1 MESTECLS
9 DHRNGQLRE
18 GIKSRVLTATCICKH
33 EQISRQH
40 HHHMRLFFL
49 WFRGELAVPQV
60 WKKCQRWNHKSLRPR
75 NLHGDLWPLVKFPA
89 HVNDSFSCY
98 DHFAPSIVLPL
109 VFSFYSMETW
119 FCWLASCGA
128 KKELGTGGSNLL
140 LIPFF

>member
-40 HHHMRLFFL
+40 HHHMRLLFSL
-49 WFRGELAVPQV
+49 ISRRASSTTSLKKVPKVKPQV
-60 WKKCQRWNHKSLRPR
+60 S
-75 NLHGDLWPLVKFPA
+75 
-89 HVNDSFSCY
+89 S
-98 DHFAPSIVLPL
+98 APQPTWRSLPL

-140 LIPFF
+140 LIPFFSNDIYLMILASK